1 MDTVSCCYIQI
12 FVVDREL
19 DRKETKKQQQPTTQ
33 NLFLSLRFLISF
45 LQLDVAV
52 TLFKFCSGAL

>member
-1 MDTVSCCYIQI
+1 MDIVSYCYTQI

-33 NLFLSLRFLISF
+33 NPFLNHSLFIYFLH
-45 LQLDVAV
+45 LDVEIA
-52 TLFKFCSGAL
+52 LFMSCSNVL